1 MGNTIIPGLLNDTL
15 SLVQLARETA
25 MAQGK
30 NAQAQKLTPVV
41 DDLKSLVKTSQENL
55 APVQPGG
62 MMVQSDFKTLLQAA
76 NNHNGAQRVMPSQ
89 NIVERNQMVVAM
101 AAGNMQDIDIARQMG
116 MTREEVRL
124 ILSVQ
129 GK

>member
-25 MAQGK
+25 RAQGK
-30 NAQAQKLTPVV
+30 TAQAQKLTPVV
-41 DDLKSLVKTSQENL
+41 DNLKTLVKTSQENL
-55 APVQPGG
+55 APVYPGG

-76 NNHNGAQRVMPSQ
+76 NNHSGSQRVMPSQ
-89 NIVERNQMVVAM
+89 NIVERSQMVVAM

>member
-1 MGNTIIPGLLNDTL
+1 MANTIVPGLLTDTL

-41 DDLKSLVKTSQENL
+41 DDLKTLVKSSQENL
-55 APVQPGG
+55 APVQASGI
-62 MMVQSDFKTLLQAA
+62 MAQSDFKTLLQAA
-76 NNHNGAQRVMPSQ
+76 KSVPGAQRVMPSQ
-89 NIVERNQMVVAM
+89 SIVERNQMVVAM
-101 AAGNMQDIDIARQMG
+101 SSGNMQDIDIARQMG